1 MDEPGDDLS
10 GNPFSG
16 IPFLGDIAKAMSGQ
30 GPLNWDAARQFAAL
44 TASEGTTDR
53 NVDPSVRFAFAE
65 LVRIAEMHIGTV
77 TGLDTM
83 VRGRSPEIV
92 PVTAGVWADRTLEAY
107 RPLFTEL
114 ATSLGRTPPPDPELG
129 ADPAMAMIAQFGTLL
144 QPMMLGMAVGSMVG
158 HLAKRT
164 FGQYDL
170 PIPRP
175 ASHEILVVPA
185 SIDAFA
191 NDWSLPIDELR
202 LWVVLQEVAG
212 LAVINVPHIRAALTD
227 AVTKHAGSFRP
238 NPSAVMDRMNEVDV
252 ASGNPMEALQSA
264 FGDPAILLGAVR
276 SPEQEALAPRL
287 DAVVAVVIGYV
298 DHVVDQ
304 AAARL
309 LPNSSQLA
317 EAVRRRRVE
326 ASAQDHFVEQ
336 LLGLHLNRQAV
347 QRGRAFVAGV
357 IERAGESGL
366 ARLFTSA
373 EALPTPNEVDAPGL
387 WLARLDLPGL
397 GGPDA

>member
-16 IPFLGDIAKAMSGQ
+16 IPFLGDIAKAMAGQ

-44 TASEGTTDR
+44 TAADGKPER

-65 LVRIAEMHIGTV
+65 LVRIAEMHIGTM
-77 TGLDTM
+77 TGLDTT
-83 VRGRSPEIV
+83 VRGRSPEVV
-92 PVTAGVWADRTLEAY
+92 PVTPGVWADRTLEAY

-114 ATSLGRTPPPDPELG
+114 ATALGRTPALDAGSEV
-129 ADPAMAMIAQFGTLL
+129 DPAMAMIAQFGTLL

-158 HLAKRT
+158 HLAKRA

-175 ASHEILVVPA
+175 ASHEILVVPTA
-185 SIDAFA
+185 IDAFA
-191 NDWSLPIDELR
+191 QDWSLPVDELR

-212 LAVINVPHIRAALTD
+212 HAVINVPHIRAALTD
-227 AVTKHAGSFRP
+227 AVTRHAGGFRP
-238 NPSAVMDRMNEVDV
+238 NPSAVMDRMADMDM

-264 FGDPAILLGAVR
+264 FGDPTILLGAVR
-276 SPEQEALAPRL
+276 SPEQEALAPHL
-287 DAVVAVVIGYV
+287 DALVDVVIGFV
-298 DHVVDQ
+298 DHVVDR

-309 LPNSSQLA
+309 IPNSSQLA

-357 IERAGESGL
+357 IERAGDDGL
-366 ARLFTSA
+366 GRLFASA
-373 EALPTPNEVDAPGL
+373 DALPTPSEVDAPGL
-387 WLARLDLPGL
+387 WLARLDLGN
-397 GGPDA
+397 